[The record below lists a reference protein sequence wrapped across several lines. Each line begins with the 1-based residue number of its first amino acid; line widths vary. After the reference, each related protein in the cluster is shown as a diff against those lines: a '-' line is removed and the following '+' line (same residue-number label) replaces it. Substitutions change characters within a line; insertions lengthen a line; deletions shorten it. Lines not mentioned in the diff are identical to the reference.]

1 MCEYRRDLLPE
12 SESNLEGNH
21 TGSLRKQKIRKTYY
35 KKKGN
40 TLYAE
45 NSA

>member
-21 TGSLRKQKIRKTYY
+21 TGSLSPDKMGKNA
-35 KKKGN
+35 KGKVQI
-40 TLYAE
+40 YALRNE
-45 NSA
+45 